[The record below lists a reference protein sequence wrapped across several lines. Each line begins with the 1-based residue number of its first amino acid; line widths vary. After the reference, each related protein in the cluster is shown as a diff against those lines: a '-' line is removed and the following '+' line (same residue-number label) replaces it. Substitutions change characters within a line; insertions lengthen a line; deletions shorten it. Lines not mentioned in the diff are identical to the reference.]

1 MVKRISTFI
10 LCLVLLFCVSNG
22 TGDGSG
28 NRVYADC
35 PYSLSPNPASVT
47 VGNINLISINGLTPN
62 CILNWGSL
70 NPEVATFANGIV
82 TGKKPG
88 TATVWASVQDSVTT
102 YLLVATV
109 YVVIL
114 DGVYMLRN
122 NNSYMYAELYNQCI
136 LDNTDVVQMYLHAY
150 GFPELY
156 QVSQYW
162 RIKYL
167 GSGYYI
173 FRSYQRLDY
182 AMSNENGS
190 IKIKPCSNDTLANVP
205 EKMRWKIAGT
215 TDNSVT
221 ITNTVSGSN
230 YTLQIENNST
240 EFDAKCIAATGTGAA
255 SGEWTPVRI
264 QSPPEGVLLYDSDT
278 GINFTN
284 RNVDMTAKSWRSLT
298 EMKIL
303 PCKYSLSLEP
313 GDVHTAAWQTGDASV
328 AEVNSGGSAHALDA
342 GTAEIQAR
350 YSSSS
355 TTYSKYTVRVERL
368 PKPSIQNKD
377 NWCWVAASKMVG
389 VHNGGNTATNNP
401 LPEGVVSLLN
411 SEGVHSYTN
420 GQTLVKCYGELYYG
434 GKTVDAGQRYLIMQI
449 KGNDQD
455 LTGSDD
461 DIIDALQWAS
471 YNTMHIEKKT
481 KSVLFGWTTALK
493 NTFNNELNNGRY
505 VLVSVTYTSNGDV
518 VAHSLVVQSIDT
530 SGGVTSYDL
539 WDPSNGGTQPITQN
553 DLFSNNSFYYNGIY
567 MTLSYYMICN

>member
-1 MVKRISTFI
+1 V
-10 LCLVLLFCVSNG
+10 
-22 TGDGSG
+22 
-28 NRVYADC
+28 
-35 PYSLSPNPASVT
+35 
-47 VGNINLISINGLTPN
+47 
-62 CILNWGSL
+62 NWGSL

-82 TGKKPG
+82 TGIKPG

-109 YVVIL
+109 YVVIP

-122 NNSYMYAELYNQCI
+122 NNSSMYAELYNQCI
-136 LDNTDVVQMYLHAY
+136 LENTDVAQMYLHAS

-215 TDNSVT
+215 TGSSVT

-230 YTLQIENNST
+230 YTLQIEDNST
-240 EFDAKCIAATGTGAA
+240 TYNEKLIATTGTGAA
-255 SGEWTPVRI
+255 SGEWTPTKI

-284 RNVDMTAKSWRSLT
+284 RNVDMTAKSWHTLT

-303 PCKYSLSLEP
+303 PCKYSLSLGP
-313 GDVHTAAWQTGDASV
+313 GNVHTAAWQTGDASV

-377 NWCWVAASKMVG
+377 HWCWAAASKMVG
-389 VHNGGNTATNNP
+389 VHNGGNTSTNNP
-401 LPEGVVSLLN
+401 LPEGAVALGYID
-411 SEGVHSYTN
+411 GVHTYPCN
-420 GQTLVKCYGELYYG
+420 GDTKKAYGELYYG
-434 GKTVDAGQRYLIMQI
+434 LKTADAGQWYIVTQI
-449 KGNDQD
+449 KGTDQD
-455 LTGSDD
+455 LTGSDSN
-461 DIIDALQWAS
+461 INDALQLAS
-471 YNTMHIEKKT
+471 YNTMNIEKKT
-481 KSVLFGWTTALK
+481 KSALFGWTTALK

-505 VLVSVTYTSNGDV
+505 VLVKMLSTSSEGTT
-518 VAHSLVVQSIDT
+518 AHAMVIQSLDT
-530 SGGVTSYDL
+530 SGGTTYYNL
-539 WDPSNGGTQPITQN
+539 WDPDSGANKAVSQ
-553 DLFSNNSFYYNGIY
+553 DELFSSNPFLFYEVYL
-567 MTLSYYMICN
+567 TLSYYMICN